1 MRGIASAARIAVVV
15 LIMATDTGIAAHAQ
29 GIAHPFHVAQPAQAP
44 DEVYLAVEIPT
55 GSATKYEIGEDGLVY
70 VDRFQSMPVVYPANY
85 GSLPRT
91 LAGDGD
97 PLDALVLT
105 REPLHPGV
113 MIRFRPIG
121 YLRMTDGGEADE
133 KVIGVPVDDVD
144 PTYAGIRDMSDLP
157 AIERARIEAFFRV
170 YKDLPA
176 GSKLVRL
183 DGFGD
188 AAQARELIGTAMSRY
203 LHQDR

>member
-1 MRGIASAARIAVVV
+1 MKSASMRLVAV
-15 LIMATDTGIAAHAQ
+15 ITMALLMTMPPVPAHA
-29 GIAHPFHVAQPAQAP
+29 GKVTHAFHAEQPAQAP
-44 DEVYLAVEIPT
+44 DEVYLAVEIPA
-55 GSATKYEIGEDGLVY
+55 GSAIKYEIRADGLVY

-85 GSLPRT
+85 GALPRT

-97 PLDALVLT
+97 TLDALVFT
-105 REPLHPGV
+105 REPLYPGV

-121 YLRMTDGGEADE
+121 VLRMLDGGEADE

-144 PTYAGIRDMSDLP
+144 PTYAGIRTIGDLP

-176 GSKLVRL
+176 GRKTVQLN
-183 DGFGD
+183 GFGD
-188 AAQARELIGTAMSRY
+188 AAEARELIRAAMAAY
-203 LHQDR
+203 PQ